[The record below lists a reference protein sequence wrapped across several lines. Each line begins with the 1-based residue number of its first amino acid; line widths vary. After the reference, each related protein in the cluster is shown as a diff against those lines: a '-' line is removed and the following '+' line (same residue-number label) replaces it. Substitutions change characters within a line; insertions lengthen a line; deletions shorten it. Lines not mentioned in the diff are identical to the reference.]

1 MKYQDKDKAIVVLR
15 QAVEKRLGCSVNTP
29 SEFSLLER
37 DIKRV
42 AGRSVSASTLMRI
55 WGYVAGATRPYTS
68 TLNVL
73 AKYAGWQ
80 DFAAFR
86 EGSDEGNSDDVLS
99 PRLSVVTNLAPRD
112 HVLIRWSGDH
122 EILVRYL
129 GDVQFVIERSE
140 NSKLS
145 VGDTF
150 TCNLIIEGHPLY
162 LDNLVHLNKPPRCYV
177 CGENHGVHFEIR
189 PIFPCDNEK

>member
-1 MKYQDKDKAIVVLR
+1 MKYQDKDEAIVALR
-15 QAVEKRLGCSVNTP
+15 QSVEKRLGSGVNTP

-55 WGYVAGATRPYTS
+55 WRYISGTTHPYTS
-68 TLNVL
+68 TLNIL
-73 AKYAGWQ
+73 AKYAGWH
-80 DFAAFR
+80 DFASFCKGGDDG
-86 EGSDEGNSDDVLS
+86 GSNDVLA
-99 PRLSVVTNLAPRD
+99 PRISVLTALAPRD

-129 GDVQFVIERSE
+129 GDGQFVIERSQ

-145 VGDTF
+145 MGDTF
-150 TCNLIIEGHPLY
+150 TCSLIIEGHPMY
-162 LDNLVHLNKPPRCYV
+162 LDNLVHQNDPVRCFV
-177 CGENHGVHFEIR
+177 CGSNNGVHFELI
-189 PIFPCDNEK
+189 EH